1 MRSLF
6 HASRKAISDLGHL
19 MANMGRDCRA
29 YISNDQIG
37 EEWMALA
44 AAEAEEEWR
53 RRRQATLQFK
63 TRPSIR
69 RPAL

>member
-19 MANMGRDCRA
+19 IANIGRRCQA
-29 YISNDQIG
+29 YISNDQTD

-44 AAEAEEEWR
+44 AAEAKEEWR
-53 RRRQATLQFK
+53 RRR
-63 TRPSIR
+63 
-69 RPAL
+69 